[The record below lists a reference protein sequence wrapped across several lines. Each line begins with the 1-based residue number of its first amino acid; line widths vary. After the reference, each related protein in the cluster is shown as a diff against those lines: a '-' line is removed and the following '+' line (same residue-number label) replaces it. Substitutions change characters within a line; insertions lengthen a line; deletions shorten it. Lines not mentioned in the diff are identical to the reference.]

1 MGNPSR
7 FSNTSQYR
15 NVGLRVM
22 VAYYGR
28 KMLKMNIFEYESDTF
43 YLPAIRHCEQCD
55 TWPVELIPL
64 RVFAQTSR

>member
-43 YLPAIRHCEQCD
+43 YVPAIRHCSQCD
-55 TWPVELIPL
+55 
-64 RVFAQTSR
+64 S